1 MMTTDEIKDMFLK
14 SGALIE
20 GHFKLTSGL
29 HSPQYVNKFDL
40 LSKPEYAAPL
50 LEEMASRWRDKN
62 VEMVVGPA
70 VGGIILSY
78 EVARHLNTNGIFL
91 ERENGAMTMSRGFEI
106 KPNQQVLIVEDV
118 VTTGGSVKEVCDVV
132 NKAGG
137 NVIGISLMVDRSGG
151 KANFGIET
159 DSLLALDLETYIPD
173 DCPLCHD
180 GISLSMPGSTGKKL

>member
-62 VEMVVGPA
+62 VEIVVGPA

-106 KPNQQVLIVEDV
+106 KPNQRVLIVEDV

-180 GISLSMPGSTGKKL
+180 GRSLSMPGSTGKKL

>member
-1 MMTTDEIKDMFLK
+1 MTNKEIRDLFLK

-29 HSPQYVNKFDL
+29 HSPQYVNKFNL

-50 LEEMASRWRDKN
+50 LGEMASRWRDKN
-62 VEMVVGPA
+62 VEIVVGPA

-78 EVARHLNTNGIFL
+78 EVARHLKINGIFL
-91 ERENGAMTMSRGFEI
+91 ERKNGAMTLSRGFEI
-106 KPNQQVLIVEDV
+106 KPNQRVLIVEDV
-118 VTTGGSVKEVCDVV
+118 VTTGGSVKEVCNVV
-132 NKAGG
+132 NNAGG

-151 KANFGIET
+151 KANFEFET
-159 DSLLALDLETYIPD
+159 DSLLMLDLETYIPD

-180 GISLSMPGSTGKKL
+180 GISLSTPGSTGKK